1 MSAIEWVTFDCYGT
15 LIDWERGVIEALGPF
30 LPSGDNDRAL
40 AERYIAAEAEVE
52 REAYRPYSEVLALA
66 SGRLMAA
73 LGRPLP
79 PDQSQ
84 VLPESLP
91 RWRPF
96 PEAAEALRAVR
107 ARGRHLAILS
117 NVDRE
122 LLAGSIMRLGVE
134 PDLTVTAEDCR
145 SYKPAPGHWERFQEM
160 SGASPA
166 VTVHVAA
173 SVFHDIVP
181 AAAQG
186 YRTVF
191 INRHGKP
198 QPLGAVTP
206 TRTLPDL
213 EALPGVIDALAS
225 S

>member
-1 MSAIEWVTFDCYGT
+1 MSAVEWVTFDCDGT

-30 LPSGDNDRAL
+30 LPPAIEGRVL

-52 REAYRPYSEVLALA
+52 REAYRPYGEVLAVA
-66 SGRLMAA
+66 SGRLLAA

-79 PDQSQ
+79 PDRAR
-84 VLPESLP
+84 VLPDSLP
-91 RWRPF
+91 LWRPF
-96 PEAAEALRAVR
+96 PEAPEAIRAVR
-107 ARGRHLAILS
+107 AGGRRMAILS

-122 LLAGSIMRLGVE
+122 LLARSIIRLGVE
-134 PDLTVTAEDCR
+134 PDLTITAEDCR
-145 SYKPAPGHWERFQEM
+145 SYKPAPGHWERFRAL
-160 SGASPA
+160 SGTSPA

-173 SVFHDIVP
+173 SLFHDIVP

-191 INRHGKP
+191 INRRGE
-198 QPLGAVTP
+198 PLPPGGAAP

-213 EALPGVIDALAS
+213 TALPNVIDALAGS
-225 S
+225 

>member
-1 MSAIEWVTFDCYGT
+1 MSTVDWVTFDCYGT
-15 LIDWERGVIEALGPF
+15 LIDWEGGVIEALGPF
-30 LPSGDNDRAL
+30 LPSGDSDRAL

-52 REAYRPYSEVLALA
+52 GEAYRPYSEVLAVA

-79 PDQSQ
+79 ADQSR

-91 RWRPF
+91 CWRPF
-96 PEAAEALRAVR
+96 PEVAESLRAVR
-107 ARGRHLAILS
+107 AGGRHLAILS

-122 LLAGSIMRLGVE
+122 LLARSIMRLGVE

-145 SYKPAPGHWERFQEM
+145 SYKPAPGHWKRFREL

-166 VTVHVAA
+166 FTVHVAA
-173 SVFHDIVP
+173 SIFHDIVP

-191 INRHGKP
+191 INRHGSP
-198 QPLGAVTP
+198 QPLGAVAP

-213 EALPGVIDALAS
+213 KALPGVIDELAS